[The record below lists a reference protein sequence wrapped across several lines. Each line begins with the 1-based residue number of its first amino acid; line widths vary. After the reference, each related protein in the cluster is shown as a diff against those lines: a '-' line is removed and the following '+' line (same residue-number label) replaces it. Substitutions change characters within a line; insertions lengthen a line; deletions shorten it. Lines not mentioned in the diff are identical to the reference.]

1 MLRVEVRTMETTNNI
16 PPLLVSVAVA
26 ATLLGV
32 SRRTV
37 QNLLF
42 SSKKL
47 PFKKIG
53 RRTLIPYRSV
63 VELAR
68 RDTPTGA
75 NGDAR

>member
-1 MLRVEVRTMETTNNI
+1 METTNNI

>member
-1 MLRVEVRTMETTNNI
+1 METTNNI

-37 QNLLF
+37 QNLIF
-42 SSKKL
+42 NKKL
-47 PFKKIG
+47 TVRKIG
-53 RRTLIPYRSV
+53 ARTLIPYRSV